1 MGRDLPSLWKSGVP
15 LRSFW
20 VQAILNCVIPWT
32 FVAWASRSIDSSL
45 ATVLNSLSP
54 IFAFLLTW
62 GVTRHEAVTARKFV
76 GVLLGLAGVL
86 VIVGIDALSGLGQH
100 TVAELA
106 CVAGSLSYGAAAVVG
121 SRFRTLSPL
130 VPSAGATLLSA
141 VSAHSLALVFEQ
153 PWTIQPR
160 SLDPRGGGLVVFST
174 GVAFVIYFKLI
185 STVGSIGTT
194 AQAYL
199 RILVGIGIG
208 VSFLGE
214 KLSASLAI
222 GAALVVL
229 GVVAMTMPARKTH
242 ARIVE
247 WTHGS
252 SPGGSAARCAGHD
265 RRASRARI
273 HLRMA
278 MEASSVVAYRGT
290 SSTTA

>member
-1 MGRDLPSLWKSGVP
+1 MTDRVTGRSIALVCTLSLLWGASFALIKIAVETIPPLTVAAIRGLLGGILLAALMGRDLPSLWKSGVP

-62 GVTRHEAVTARKFV
+62 GVTRHETVTARKFV

-141 VSAHSLALVFEQ
+141 VLLIPLALVFEQ
-153 PWTIQPR
+153 PWTIQP
-160 SLDPRGGGLVVFST
+160 SLASALAVAGLIVFST

-208 VSFLGE
+208 ITFMGE
-214 KLSASLAI
+214 KPSLSLFA
-222 GAALVVL
+222 GAALVVA
-229 GVVAMTMPARKTH
+229 GVIAMTMPAR
-242 ARIVE
+242 R
-247 WTHGS
+247 
-252 SPGGSAARCAGHD
+252 
-265 RRASRARI
+265 
-273 HLRMA
+273 
-278 MEASSVVAYRGT
+278 
-290 SSTTA
+290 